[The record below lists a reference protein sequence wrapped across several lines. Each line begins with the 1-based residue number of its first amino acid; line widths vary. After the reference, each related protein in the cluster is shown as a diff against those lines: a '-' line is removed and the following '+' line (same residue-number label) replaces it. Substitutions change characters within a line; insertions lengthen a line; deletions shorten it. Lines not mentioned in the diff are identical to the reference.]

1 MRYPSIVQFLE
12 VTGIQSTKPNRINT
26 HNNTEMYAKQ
36 LSCRICQNM
45 CSSQQ
50 INLSYSN
57 LTNPELADADMQ
69 ICPKYICK
77 FQPKNRLNCVC
88 LICTYGKRAVLS
100 RIFLW
105 VHNTIFLHEDQEN
118 KLDYDMKFIFKCF
131 INSCML
137 IFPVFLFLESQY

>member
-1 MRYPSIVQFLE
+1 MRYSSIVLFLE
-12 VTGIQSTKPNRINT
+12 VTWIQSTKPNRINT

-36 LSCRICQNM
+36 LSCRICAAARST
-45 CSSQQ
+45 CHTTIWQ
-50 INLSYSN
+50 IQSWQ
-57 LTNPELADADMQ
+57 MQ
-69 ICPKYICK
+69 KCKYALNTSA
-77 FQPKNRLNCVC
+77 KNRKNYVC

-100 RIFLW
+100 RVFLW

-118 KLDYDMKFIFKCF
+118 KLNYGMKFIYKCV